1 MENTGIGRDVLRRLD
16 RYKWAI
22 FVTMVIGYF
31 FVYFQRISVSIVG
44 TDIVEEVGGSVGI
57 LSTAYFWR

>member
-31 FVYFQRISVSIVG
+31 FVYFQRISVSVVG
-44 TDIVEEVGGSVGI
+44 
-57 LSTAYFWR
+57 

>member
-1 MENTGIGRDVLRRLD
+1 MENTGISREVLRRLD

-22 FVTMVIGYF
+22 FITMVIGYF

-44 TDIVEEVGGSVGI
+44 TDIVEE
-57 LSTAYFWR
+57 